1 MKVLI
6 DISEDDYE
14 KLRAMQAA
22 GFGGHYHELILK
34 GAKLQDN
41 PNNGE
46 VLNAVF
52 PDANIYHRETLDK
65 IGLKIDIEVGMDW
78 ANAPYGRVVIK

>member
-34 GAKLQDN
+34 GTKLQDY
-41 PNNGE
+41 PSNGE

-65 IGLKIDIEVGMDW
+65 IGLKIDIEAGIDW
-78 ANAPYGRVVIK
+78 ANTPYGRVVIK

>member
-34 GAKLQDN
+34 GAKLQDH
-41 PNNGE
+41 PSNGE